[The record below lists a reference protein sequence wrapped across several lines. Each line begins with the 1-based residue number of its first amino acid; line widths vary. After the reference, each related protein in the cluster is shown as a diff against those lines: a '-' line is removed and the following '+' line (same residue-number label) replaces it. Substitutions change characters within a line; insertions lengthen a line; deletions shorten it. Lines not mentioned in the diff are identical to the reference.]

1 MAVDKSKRNRMAGK
15 SPSYKKR
22 GMSKASIAK
31 KRAYD
36 KAYSA
41 KPAQKKRRV
50 ELNRKNRQ
58 AGTYGNG
65 DKKDASHTKRGTMV
79 MEAQSKN
86 RARNGSGKGGRRIST
101 LK

>member
-1 MAVDKSKRNRMAGK
+1 MEVKKRNRNAGK
-15 SPSYKKR
+15 HASYKKR
-22 GMSKASIAK
+22 GMSKAAIAK

-41 KPAQKKRRV
+41 RPAQKKRRA
-50 ELNRKNRQ
+50 ELNKANRK

-65 DKKDASHTKRGTMV
+65 DKKDASHTKRGTIV
-79 MEAQSKN
+79 MEAQSRN

>member
-1 MAVDKSKRNRMAGK
+1 MEVKKRNRNAG
-15 SPSYKKR
+15 SHASYKKR
-22 GMSKASIAK
+22 GMSKAAIAK

-41 KPAQKKRRV
+41 RPAQKKRRV
-50 ELNRKNRQ
+50 ELNKANRK

-65 DKKDASHTKRGTMV
+65 DKKDASHTKKGTIV
-79 MEAQSKN
+79 MEAQSRN

>member
-1 MAVDKSKRNRMAGK
+1 MSVDTSKRNRNAGK

-22 GMSKASIAK
+22 GMSKAAIAK

-41 KPAQKKRRV
+41 KPAQKKRRA
-50 ELNRKNRQ
+50 ELNKVNRDR
-58 AGTYGNG
+58 GTYGNG
-65 DKKDASHTKRGTMV
+65 DKKDASHTKRGTIV
-79 MEAQSKN
+79 MERQSTN
-86 RARNGSGKGGRRIST
+86 RARNGSGKGGRRKST

>member
-1 MAVDKSKRNRMAGK
+1 MEVKKRNRNAGK
-15 SPSYKKR
+15 HASYKKR
-22 GMSKASIAK
+22 GMSKAAIAK

-41 KPAQKKRRV
+41 RPAQKKRRV
-50 ELNRKNRQ
+50 ELNKANRK

-65 DKKDASHTKRGTMV
+65 DQKDASHTKRGTIV
-79 MEAQSKN
+79 MEAQSRN